1 MAWRRL
7 GSDAIRLYEQGESVP
22 EHSASHWLAV
32 GRYEL
37 RSAFRRPERWQLT
50 LLECPSDALIPR
62 VGDAQLYR
70 VDLRDW
76 PPVRSILL
84 DQDGVVLDR
93 STGSA
98 AELIGTGSAGPLGLL
113 RTVGDRRQPYL
124 HIDSY
129 AGQARF
135 LRLPGDPVA
144 AGDAVGALLAGLD
157 QHWLKVS
164 NYLCFRVNLQPNVEL
179 EHKFTLLGQ
188 PDVCTLARDTLAL
201 ADSGGLP
208 GWLVEFREEVQSW
221 DFLNHVYAI
230 EQPVDE
236 AGYVSFIPTTDGHF
250 TVKRKTFTA
259 DVDERPELRSRGVP
273 ITGDFA
279 DHVRDVLG
287 LTPAWHASFRRTRH
301 DVSVESIE
309 TGNAYVISYD
319 RSTIVDDSGAA
330 IAGLPELTQCEIE
343 YIYSQSLDQVSYRS
357 VRQDL
362 ATLRGLLSDYFDQRG
377 IANYQRHE
385 SKLTFLRN
393 QHVAA

>member
-1 MAWRRL
+1 M
-7 GSDAIRLYEQGESVP
+7 P
-22 EHSASHWLAV
+22 EHSWLAV
-32 GRYEL
+32 GPYEL

-50 LLECPSDALIPR
+50 LLECPSAALIPR

-70 VDLRDW
+70 LDLRDW
-76 PPVRSILL
+76 PPVRTIQL
-84 DQDGVVLDR
+84 DQDGSVLDR
-93 STGSA
+93 FTSLP
-98 AELIGTGSAGPLGLL
+98 AELIGMGSVGPLGLL
-113 RTVGDRRQPYL
+113 RAVGDRQQPYL

-135 LRLPGDPVA
+135 LRLPGGPVQP
-144 AGDAVGALLAGLD
+144 GHAVGELLAGLD
-157 QHWLKVS
+157 RHWLKVS

-179 EHKFTLLGQ
+179 EHKFTLLGR
-188 PDVCTLARDTLAL
+188 PDVCALARDTLAL
-201 ADSGGLP
+201 AGSGGLP
-208 GWLVEFREEVQSW
+208 GWLVEFREEIQSW

-230 EQPVDE
+230 EQPVTE
-236 AGYVSFIPTTDGHF
+236 AGYVSFIPTSDGLF

-259 DVDERPELRSRGVP
+259 DVDERPELRSRGVS

-279 DHVRDVLG
+279 DHIRDVLG

-319 RSTIVDDSGAA
+319 RCTIVDDTGAPT
-330 IAGLPELTQCEIE
+330 AGLAELTQCEIE
-343 YIYSQSLDQVSYRS
+343 YIYSQSLEPVSYQS

-362 ATLRGLLSDYFDQRG
+362 ATLRGLLGDYFEQRG